1 MKISNI
7 DLSFLDTYLSA
18 QENIYFYFINNPNLS
33 LAFLYKAN
41 NKLRKYVIDYQSIL
55 QTMYDSLIYYN
66 NMEKNSITDTN
77 VQVQIFLSK
86 GDNTNLKNSIY
97 DYLKSF
103 QNFKSGHGEVADN
116 RIDVLENI
124 YSGFSLLN
132 QLNTLIEELQR
143 NIYLFNPIFDFSYLK
158 EDLLGKLSE
167 TVSNNEVVKKEQ
179 SSVSTLINVLS
190 SYSYL
195 TGIETTISSFAPLSI
210 TSITKEKIKAIAE
223 SLPSMSTTYTEFK
236 VTIDTNSYIIPFP
249 SATAQGKKY
258 IRANTGTITLPT
270 KKRLYFNVEA
280 PTLPK
285 GITLLEGVTIPDGV
299 IAIDIPAGS
308 YTTASLIPIINNGF
322 LTQDTLGAFIQFA
335 SCAYFSNDLD
345 KFVIHVDSTTTSLE
359 CIPTP
364 GKYNHLTGVYI
375 KAVDSCNTDLG
386 ITFSAAKDPYQIDYQ
401 DLVDCLS
408 YFIPVSLVE
417 NRIQVSSVLVG
428 ESAKVL
434 VQPSIST
441 DIGLVNTF
449 ATNSILTLDTDGDLV
464 TINSII
470 KDEKGE
476 HVVTSISPLIYTGG
490 PNKNNYPVELYTDLV
505 GIRNIIK
512 YQFTMQHNEVLR
524 LWGPILNNPTIE
536 QLNEARQK
544 TKGIIDSY
552 TTIISN
558 LVFEAQNSIVLQ
570 ASNQLINYL
579 EQKGYNRLIDFLNK
593 ADFTNFFAAIKENTK
608 LSYDQALAETISNG

>member
-18 QENIYFYFINNPNLS
+18 QENIYFYFINNPNLP

-103 QNFKSGHGEVADN
+103 QNFKSGHDEVADN

-195 TGIETTISSFAPLSI
+195 TGIETTISSFAPLSK
-210 TSITKEKIKAIAE
+210 TNITKEKTKAVAE

-258 IRANTGTITLPT
+258 IRASTGTITLPT

-335 SCAYFSNDLD
+335 SCTYFSNDLD
-345 KFVIHVDSTTTSLE
+345 KFVIYVDSTTTSFE

-364 GKYNHLTGVYI
+364 GNYNHLTGVYT
-375 KAVDSCNTDLG
+375 KAVDSCNVELG
-386 ITFSAAKDPYQIDYQ
+386 ITFSVAKDPYQIDYQ

-408 YFIPVSLVE
+408 YFILASLVE

-505 GIRNIIK
+505 GIRNILK

-558 LVFEAQNSIVLQ
+558 LLFEAQNSTILQ
-570 ASNQLINYL
+570 ASNQLTNYL

>member
-18 QENIYFYFINNPNLS
+18 QENIYFYFINNPNLP

-66 NMEKNSITDTN
+66 NIEKNSITDTN

-167 TVSNNEVVKKEQ
+167 TVSNNEIVKKEQ
-179 SSVSTLINVLS
+179 SSVSTLINILS

-210 TSITKEKIKAIAE
+210 TSITKEKTKAIAE

-335 SCAYFSNDLD
+335 SCTYFSNDLD
-345 KFVIHVDSTTTSLE
+345 KFVIYADSITTSLA

-375 KAVDSCNTDLG
+375 TAVDSCNVELG

-408 YFIPVSLVE
+408 YFIPASLVE
-417 NRIQVSSVLVG
+417 NRIQVSSVLIG
-428 ESAKVL
+428 ENAKVL

-505 GIRNIIK
+505 GIRNILK

-524 LWGPILNNPTIE
+524 LWGPILNNPTVE

-558 LVFEAQNSIVLQ
+558 LLFEAQNSIVLQ